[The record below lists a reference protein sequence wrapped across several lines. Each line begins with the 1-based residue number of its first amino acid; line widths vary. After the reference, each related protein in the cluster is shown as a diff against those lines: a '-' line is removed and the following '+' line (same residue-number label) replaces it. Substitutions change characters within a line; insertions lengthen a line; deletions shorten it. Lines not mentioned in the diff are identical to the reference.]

1 MLASFFG
8 NRTTFTLTSDGL
20 PPAPSTGR
28 TYTRFSDA
36 IADVTLARVAAGI
49 HFRFSCDVAAE
60 MGADV
65 ARQALHTEM
74 ERRHGHK

>member
-20 PPAPSTGR
+20 PPAPSTGP
-28 TYTRFSDA
+28 
-36 IADVTLARVAAGI
+36 
-49 HFRFSCDVAAE
+49 E

-74 ERRHGHK
+74 ERRHDHK